1 MAVDPDNAMG
11 QRESA
16 FHRPVVSFGDYAMR
30 LGHVLQTYDWSKLE
44 RLARAF
50 HQAWRNGRQ
59 VFLCG
64 NGGSAANAM
73 HIANDLLYGIDAVGA
88 GMRVTALPSNTSV
101 LTCLAND
108 LGYDE
113 IFSRQIKVHG
123 VKGDVLLVLSGS
135 GNSPNVVKA
144 IEQAKAMGILTFAI
158 LGYSGG
164 KCLQLADVPIH
175 FPVNDMQIS
184 EDLQLVV
191 GHMLMQWLCANA
203 PAAVA
208 EL

>member
-1 MAVDPDNAMG
+1 MPSHSDKSTVYLQAQPFATY
-11 QRESA
+11 A
-16 FHRPVVSFGDYAMR
+16 FR
-30 LGHVLQTYDWSKLE
+30 LAEILQTYDWSSVQ
-44 RLARAF
+44 RLAEALRN
-50 HQAWRNGRQ
+50 AWRNGRQ

-73 HIANDLLYGIDAVGA
+73 HIANDLLYGVAPNETGI
-88 GMRVTALPSNTSV
+88 RVSALPSNTAV

-113 IFSRQIKVHG
+113 IFSRQIKVQG
-123 VKGDVLLVLSGS
+123 QKGDVLVVLSGS
-135 GNSPNVVKA
+135 GNSANVVKA
-144 IEQAKAMGILTFAI
+144 LLQAKEIGIETFAI

-164 KCLQLADVPIH
+164 ECLKLTDAAIH

-191 GHMLMQWLCANA
+191 GHMIMQWLCANPVESNGA
-203 PAAVA
+203 QSRSDR
-208 EL
+208 

>member
-1 MAVDPDNAMG
+1 MPRHSDKSTVHLQAQPFATY
-11 QRESA
+11 A
-16 FHRPVVSFGDYAMR
+16 FR
-30 LGHVLQTYDWSKLE
+30 LAEILQAYDWSIVQ
-44 RLARAF
+44 RLAEALRN
-50 HQAWRNGRQ
+50 AWRDGRQ

-73 HIANDLLYGIDAVGA
+73 HIANDLLYGVAPNETGI
-88 GMRVTALPSNTSV
+88 RVSALPSNTSV

-113 IFSRQIKVHG
+113 IFSRQIKVQG
-123 VKGDVLLVLSGS
+123 QKGDVLVVLSGS
-135 GNSPNVVKA
+135 GNSANVVKA
-144 IEQAKAMGILTFAI
+144 LLQAKEIGIETFAI

-164 KCLQLADVPIH
+164 KCLKLTDVAIH

-191 GHMLMQWLCANA
+191 GHMIMQWLCANPVESNGA
-203 PAAVA
+203 QSRSHR
-208 EL
+208 